1 MAAVTKA
8 TVQRF
13 CEMKNEFTISELDFH
28 EMNNLWQLYCSA
40 KHWEG
45 SHLQPQWNVN
55 LVPVECPPAYP
66 CSPLLWIRNR
76 QPYSQLHV
84 ENLMFRYSKMWK
96 PRNPIYI
103 TQILLSK
110 TQMIYHCFALLWL
123 WLFIQLRHD
132 FLKKEGDNSRMKGER
147 TLNRGGRQR
156 KSFNRN
162 DNPITVAMLQCWT
175 VGVNVTLPKA
185 HQKPIEFMSNEK
197 ESMGCCCH
205 VWVSTLLQQIV
216 QRDTTT
222 LIIQADWNFSTVM
235 CVMCTRRLNAE
246 LVLWSAYCYFRVFL
260 SFKTCKNFALLAI
273 HSLDNDDSNE
283 AINQPVH
290 KIRVSLE
297 DFHQLW
303 KKLHMKN
310 PWITT
315 IKELSFFCDAFLCY
329 TECCCCYCSLISFQQ
344 NSEMMCMYW
353 RLHIW

>member
-123 WLFIQLRHD
+123 WLFIQLRHTI
-132 FLKKEGDNSRMKGER
+132 FW
-147 TLNRGGRQR
+147 R
-156 KSFNRN
+156 KRET
-162 DNPITVAMLQCWT
+162 TVGWRVREPWT
-175 VGVNVTLPKA
+175 VEEDSAKA
-185 HQKPIEFMSNEK
+185 
-197 ESMGCCCH
+197 
-205 VWVSTLLQQIV
+205 
-216 QRDTTT
+216 
-222 LIIQADWNFSTVM
+222 STVM
-235 CVMCTRRLNAE
+235 IIQSLSPCYNAE
-246 LVLWSAYCYFRVFL
+246 LSEWMSPCQKLTKNPLSLWAMKRRAWDVAAMYEYQHCYNRLYRETRLPSSYKQIGTSLL
-260 SFKTCKNFALLAI
+260 SC
-273 HSLDNDDSNE
+273 
-283 AINQPVH
+283 
-290 KIRVSLE
+290 VSCVLE
-297 DFHQLW
+297 DSMQ
-303 KKLHMKN
+303 
-310 PWITT
+310 
-315 IKELSFFCDAFLCY
+315 S
-329 TECCCCYCSLISFQQ
+329 
-344 NSEMMCMYW
+344 
-353 RLHIW
+353 